1 MDEVIE
7 TTNEA
12 AEDVNVFIQYLQD
25 HIPNLIGFAIEIV
38 LALIFFFLGR
48 IVIKWIRK
56 LTRKMLERSNV
67 DKGVETF
74 VDSLL
79 KFMLYGILLF
89 TIATKFGFDTASVA
103 ALIASAGVAVGLAVQ
118 GSLSNFAG
126 GILILLLKPFVVG
139 DYIIEDNHGDEG
151 TVKEIQLFYT
161 KLLTVDNRTVVIPN
175 GMLTNNSL
183 TNVTHMDERKLE
195 LKVSISYESDL
206 LKAKAVLADLIQKE
220 SRIMQ
225 DKEHRIFVDELGDDG
240 VILGMRCWV
249 STEDYWNVRWDM
261 LEGIKLTFDRESIVI
276 PYRQMNVQ
284 DSGIQLKKTCKFSRN
299 QI

>member
-195 LKVSISYESDL
+195 LKISISYESDL
-206 LKAKAVLADLIQKE
+206 LKAKAVLADLIRKE

-261 LEGIKLTFDRESIVI
+261 LEGIKLTFDRENIVI
-276 PYRQMNVQ
+276 PYRQMNVR
-284 DSGIQLKKTCKFSRN
+284 IQESN
-299 QI
+299 

>member
-25 HIPNLIGFAIEIV
+25 HIPNLISFAIEIV

-48 IVIKWIRK
+48 IMIKWIRK
-56 LTRKMLERSNV
+56 LVRKMLERSNV

-79 KFMLYGILLF
+79 KFMLYAILLF

-206 LKAKAVLADLIQKE
+206 LKAKAVLADLIRKE

-261 LEGIKLTFDRESIVI
+261 LEEIKLTFDRESIVI
-276 PYRQMNVQ
+276 PYRQMNVR
-284 DSGIQLKKTCKFSRN
+284 IQESN
-299 QI
+299 

>member
-25 HIPNLIGFAIEIV
+25 HIPNLISFAIEIV

-48 IVIKWIRK
+48 IMIKWIRK
-56 LTRKMLERSNV
+56 LVRKMLERSNV

-206 LKAKAVLADLIQKE
+206 LKAKAVLADLIRKE

-225 DKEHRIFVDELGDDG
+225 GKEHRIFVDELGDDG

-261 LEGIKLTFDRESIVI
+261 LEEIKLTFDRESIVI
-276 PYRQMNVQ
+276 PYHQMSVR
-284 DSGIQLKKTCKFSRN
+284 IQESN
-299 QI
+299 

>member
-48 IVIKWIRK
+48 IAIKWIRK

-206 LKAKAVLADLIQKE
+206 LKAKAVLADLIRKE

-225 DKEHRIFVDELGDDG
+225 DKEHKIFVDELGDDG

-249 STEDYWNVRWDM
+249 STEDYWNVRWNM
-261 LEGIKLTFDRESIVI
+261 LEEIKLTFDRESIVI
-276 PYRQMNVQ
+276 PYRQMNVR
-284 DSGIQLKKTCKFSRN
+284 IQESN
-299 QI
+299 

>member
-25 HIPNLIGFAIEIV
+25 HIPNLISFAIEIV

-48 IVIKWIRK
+48 IAIKWIRK

-103 ALIASAGVAVGLAVQ
+103 ALIASAGVAIGLAVQ

-206 LKAKAVLADLIQKE
+206 LKAKAVLADLIRKE

-261 LEGIKLTFDRESIVI
+261 LEGIKLTFDREGIVI
-276 PYRQMNVQ
+276 PYRQMNVR
-284 DSGIQLKKTCKFSRN
+284 IQESN
-299 QI
+299 

>member
-12 AEDVNVFIQYLQD
+12 AEDVNVFIRYLQD
-25 HIPNLIGFAIEIV
+25 HIPNLISFAIEIV

-48 IVIKWIRK
+48 IMIKWIRK
-56 LTRKMLERSNV
+56 LVRKMLERSNV

-206 LKAKAVLADLIQKE
+206 LKAKAVLADLIRKE

-261 LEGIKLTFDRESIVI
+261 LEEIKLTFDRESIVI
-276 PYRQMNVQ
+276 PYRQMNVR
-284 DSGIQLKKTCKFSRN
+284 IQESN
-299 QI
+299 

>member
-25 HIPNLIGFAIEIV
+25 HIPNLISFAIEIV

-48 IVIKWIRK
+48 IAIKWIRK

-249 STEDYWNVRWDM
+249 CTEDYWNVRWDM

-276 PYRQMNVQ
+276 PYRQMNVR
-284 DSGIQLKKTCKFSRN
+284 IQESN
-299 QI
+299 

>member
-25 HIPNLIGFAIEIV
+25 HIPNLISFAIEIV

-48 IVIKWIRK
+48 IMIKWIRK
-56 LTRKMLERSNV
+56 LVRKMLERSNV

-206 LKAKAVLADLIQKE
+206 LKAKAVLADLIRKE

-225 DKEHRIFVDELGDDG
+225 DKEHRIFVDELGEDG

-261 LEGIKLTFDRESIVI
+261 LEEIKLTFDRESIVI
-276 PYRQMNVQ
+276 PYRQMNVR
-284 DSGIQLKKTCKFSRN
+284 IQESN
-299 QI
+299 

>member
-25 HIPNLIGFAIEIV
+25 HIPNLISFAIEIV

-48 IVIKWIRK
+48 IAIKWIRK

-206 LKAKAVLADLIQKE
+206 LKAKAVLADLIRKE

-240 VILGMRCWV
+240 VILGLRCWV

-276 PYRQMNVQ
+276 PYRQMNVR
-284 DSGIQLKKTCKFSRN
+284 IQESN
-299 QI
+299 

>member
-25 HIPNLIGFAIEIV
+25 HIPNLISFAIEIV

-48 IVIKWIRK
+48 IAIKWIRK

-103 ALIASAGVAVGLAVQ
+103 ALIAAAGVAVGLAVQ

-183 TNVTHMDERKLE
+183 TNVTHMAERKLE

-276 PYRQMNVQ
+276 PYRQMNVR
-284 DSGIQLKKTCKFSRN
+284 IQESN
-299 QI
+299 

>member
-48 IVIKWIRK
+48 IAIKWIRK

-74 VDSLL
+74 VESLL

-161 KLLTVDNRTVVIPN
+161 KLLTFDNRTVVIPN

-261 LEGIKLTFDRESIVI
+261 LERIKLTFDRESIVI
-276 PYRQMNVQ
+276 PYRQMNVR
-284 DSGIQLKKTCKFSRN
+284 IQESN
-299 QI
+299 

>member
-25 HIPNLIGFAIEIV
+25 HIPNLISFAIEIV

-195 LKVSISYESDL
+195 LKISISYESDL
-206 LKAKAVLADLIQKE
+206 LKAKAVLADLIRKE

-261 LEGIKLTFDRESIVI
+261 LEGIKLTFDRENIVI
-276 PYRQMNVQ
+276 PYRQMNVR
-284 DSGIQLKKTCKFSRN
+284 IQESN
-299 QI
+299 

>member
-25 HIPNLIGFAIEIV
+25 HIPNLISFAIEIV

-48 IVIKWIRK
+48 IMIKWIRK
-56 LTRKMLERSNV
+56 LVRKMLERSNV

-206 LKAKAVLADLIQKE
+206 LKAKAVLADLIRKE

-261 LEGIKLTFDRESIVI
+261 LEEIKLTFDRESIVI
-276 PYRQMNVQ
+276 PYRQMSVR
-284 DSGIQLKKTCKFSRN
+284 IQESN
-299 QI
+299 

>member
-12 AEDVNVFIQYLQD
+12 AEDMNVFIQYLQD

-48 IVIKWIRK
+48 IAIKWIRK

-161 KLLTVDNRTVVIPN
+161 KLLTFDNRTVVIPN

-206 LKAKAVLADLIQKE
+206 LKAKAVLADLIRKE

-276 PYRQMNVQ
+276 PYRQMNVR
-284 DSGIQLKKTCKFSRN
+284 IQESN
-299 QI
+299 

>member
-25 HIPNLIGFAIEIV
+25 HIPNLISFAIEIV

-48 IVIKWIRK
+48 IAIKWIRK

-261 LEGIKLTFDRESIVI
+261 LEGIKLTCDRESIVI
-276 PYRQMNVQ
+276 PYRQMNVR
-284 DSGIQLKKTCKFSRN
+284 IQESN
-299 QI
+299 

>member
-25 HIPNLIGFAIEIV
+25 HIPNLISFAIEIV

-48 IVIKWIRK
+48 IAIKWIRK

-79 KFMLYGILLF
+79 KFMLYGMLLF

-195 LKVSISYESDL
+195 LKISISYESDL
-206 LKAKAVLADLIQKE
+206 LKAKAVLADLIRKE

-276 PYRQMNVQ
+276 PYRQMNVR
-284 DSGIQLKKTCKFSRN
+284 IQESN
-299 QI
+299 

>member
-48 IVIKWIRK
+48 IAIKWIRK

-206 LKAKAVLADLIQKE
+206 LKAKAVLADLIRKE

-276 PYRQMNVQ
+276 PYRQMNVR
-284 DSGIQLKKTCKFSRN
+284 IQESN
-299 QI
+299 

>member
-25 HIPNLIGFAIEIV
+25 HIPNLISFAIEIV

-48 IVIKWIRK
+48 IAIKWIRK

-151 TVKEIQLFYT
+151 PVKEIQLFYT

-206 LKAKAVLADLIQKE
+206 LKAKAVLADLIRKE

-261 LEGIKLTFDRESIVI
+261 LERIKLTFDRESIVI
-276 PYRQMNVQ
+276 PYRQMNVR
-284 DSGIQLKKTCKFSRN
+284 IQESN
-299 QI
+299 

>member
-25 HIPNLIGFAIEIV
+25 HIPNLISFAIEIV

-48 IVIKWIRK
+48 IAIKWIRK

-161 KLLTVDNRTVVIPN
+161 KLLTFDNRTVVIPN

-276 PYRQMNVQ
+276 PYRQMNVR
-284 DSGIQLKKTCKFSRN
+284 IQESN
-299 QI
+299 

>member
-48 IVIKWIRK
+48 IAIKWIRK
-56 LTRKMLERSNV
+56 LIRKMLERSNV

-195 LKVSISYESDL
+195 LKISISYESDL
-206 LKAKAVLADLIQKE
+206 LKAKAVLADLIRKE

-261 LEGIKLTFDRESIVI
+261 LEGIKLTFDRENIVI
-276 PYRQMNVQ
+276 PYRQMNVR
-284 DSGIQLKKTCKFSRN
+284 IQESN
-299 QI
+299 

>member
-25 HIPNLIGFAIEIV
+25 HIPNLISFAIEIV

-48 IVIKWIRK
+48 IAIKWIRK
-56 LTRKMLERSNV
+56 LIRKMLERSNV

-206 LKAKAVLADLIQKE
+206 LKAKAVLADLIRKD

-261 LEGIKLTFDRESIVI
+261 LEEIKLTFDRESIVI
-276 PYRQMNVQ
+276 PYRQMNVR
-284 DSGIQLKKTCKFSRN
+284 IQESN
-299 QI
+299 

>member
-48 IVIKWIRK
+48 IAIKWIRK

-161 KLLTVDNRTVVIPN
+161 KLLTFDNRTVVIPN

-206 LKAKAVLADLIQKE
+206 LKAKAVLADLIRKE

-276 PYRQMNVQ
+276 PYRQMNVR
-284 DSGIQLKKTCKFSRN
+284 IQESKINCRMKFDKR
-299 QI
+299 

>member
-12 AEDVNVFIQYLQD
+12 AEDVYVFIQYLQD
-25 HIPNLIGFAIEIV
+25 HIPNLISFAIEIV

-48 IVIKWIRK
+48 IMIKWIRK
-56 LTRKMLERSNV
+56 LVRKMLEKSNV

-206 LKAKAVLADLIQKE
+206 LKAKAVLADLIRKE

-261 LEGIKLTFDRESIVI
+261 LERIKLTFDRESIVI
-276 PYRQMNVQ
+276 PYRQMNVR
-284 DSGIQLKKTCKFSRN
+284 IQESN
-299 QI
+299 

>member
-25 HIPNLIGFAIEIV
+25 HIPNLISFAIEIV

-206 LKAKAVLADLIQKE
+206 LKAKAVLADLIRKE

-225 DKEHRIFVDELGDDG
+225 DKEHKIFVDELGDDG

-249 STEDYWNVRWDM
+249 STEDYWNVRWNM
-261 LEGIKLTFDRESIVI
+261 LEEIKLTFDRESIVI
-276 PYRQMNVQ
+276 PYRQMNVR
-284 DSGIQLKKTCKFSRN
+284 IQESN
-299 QI
+299 

>member
-48 IVIKWIRK
+48 IAIKWIRK

-161 KLLTVDNRTVVIPN
+161 KLLTFDNRTVVIPN

-206 LKAKAVLADLIQKE
+206 LKVKAVLADLIRKE

-276 PYRQMNVQ
+276 PYRQMNVR
-284 DSGIQLKKTCKFSRN
+284 IQESN
-299 QI
+299 

>member
-25 HIPNLIGFAIEIV
+25 HIPNLISFAIEIV

-56 LTRKMLERSNV
+56 LIRKMLERSNV

-79 KFMLYGILLF
+79 KFMLYGMLLF

-206 LKAKAVLADLIQKE
+206 LKAKAVLADLIRKD
-220 SRIMQ
+220 SRIIQ

-261 LEGIKLTFDRESIVI
+261 LEDIKLTFDRESIVI
-276 PYRQMNVQ
+276 PYHQMNVR
-284 DSGIQLKKTCKFSRN
+284 IQESN
-299 QI
+299 

>member
-12 AEDVNVFIQYLQD
+12 AEDMNVFIQYLQD

-48 IVIKWIRK
+48 IAIKWIRK

-206 LKAKAVLADLIQKE
+206 LKAKAVLADLIRKE

-276 PYRQMNVQ
+276 PYRQMNVR
-284 DSGIQLKKTCKFSRN
+284 IQESN
-299 QI
+299 

>member
-25 HIPNLIGFAIEIV
+25 HIPNLISFAIEIV

-48 IVIKWIRK
+48 IMIKWIRK
-56 LTRKMLERSNV
+56 LVRKMLEKSNV

-175 GMLTNNSL
+175 GMMTNNSL

-206 LKAKAVLADLIQKE
+206 LKAKAVLADLIRKE

-261 LEGIKLTFDRESIVI
+261 LEEIKLTFDRESIVI
-276 PYRQMNVQ
+276 PYRQMNVR
-284 DSGIQLKKTCKFSRN
+284 IQESN
-299 QI
+299 

>member
-25 HIPNLIGFAIEIV
+25 HIPNLISFAIEIV
-38 LALIFFFLGR
+38 LALIFFFFGR
-48 IVIKWIRK
+48 IAIKWIRK

-206 LKAKAVLADLIQKE
+206 LKAKAVLADLIRKE

-276 PYRQMNVQ
+276 PYRQMNVR
-284 DSGIQLKKTCKFSRN
+284 IQESN
-299 QI
+299 

>member
-48 IVIKWIRK
+48 IAIKWIRK

-103 ALIASAGVAVGLAVQ
+103 ALIASAGVAAGLAVQ

-276 PYRQMNVQ
+276 PYRQMNVR
-284 DSGIQLKKTCKFSRN
+284 IQESN
-299 QI
+299 

>member
-25 HIPNLIGFAIEIV
+25 HIPNLISFAIEIV

-48 IVIKWIRK
+48 IMIKWIRK
-56 LTRKMLERSNV
+56 LVRKMLEKSNV

-151 TVKEIQLFYT
+151 TVKEIQLYYT

-206 LKAKAVLADLIQKE
+206 LKAKAVLADLIRKE

-261 LEGIKLTFDRESIVI
+261 LEEIKLTFDRESIVI
-276 PYRQMNVQ
+276 PYRQMNVR
-284 DSGIQLKKTCKFSRN
+284 IQESN
-299 QI
+299 

>member
-25 HIPNLIGFAIEIV
+25 HIPNLISFAIEIV

-48 IVIKWIRK
+48 IAIKWIRK

-74 VDSLL
+74 LDSLL
-79 KFMLYGILLF
+79 NFMLYGILLF

-261 LEGIKLTFDRESIVI
+261 LKGIKLTFDRESIVI
-276 PYRQMNVQ
+276 PYRQMNVR
-284 DSGIQLKKTCKFSRN
+284 IQESN
-299 QI
+299 

>member
-25 HIPNLIGFAIEIV
+25 HIPNLISFAIEIV

-48 IVIKWIRK
+48 IAIKWIRK
-56 LTRKMLERSNV
+56 LTRKMLEKSNV

-276 PYRQMNVQ
+276 PYRQMNVR
-284 DSGIQLKKTCKFSRN
+284 IQESN
-299 QI
+299 

>member
-161 KLLTVDNRTVVIPN
+161 KLLTFDNRTVVIPN

-206 LKAKAVLADLIQKE
+206 LKAKAVLADLIRKE

-240 VILGMRCWV
+240 VILGIRCWV

-276 PYRQMNVQ
+276 PYRQMNVR
-284 DSGIQLKKTCKFSRN
+284 IQESN
-299 QI
+299 

>member
-25 HIPNLIGFAIEIV
+25 HIPNLISFAIEIV

-48 IVIKWIRK
+48 IMIKWIRK
-56 LTRKMLERSNV
+56 LVRKMLERSNV

-206 LKAKAVLADLIQKE
+206 LKAKAVLADLIRKE

-261 LEGIKLTFDRESIVI
+261 LEEIKLTFERESIVI
-276 PYRQMNVQ
+276 PYRQMNVR
-284 DSGIQLKKTCKFSRN
+284 IQESN
-299 QI
+299 

>member
-25 HIPNLIGFAIEIV
+25 HIPNLISFAIEIV

-48 IVIKWIRK
+48 IMIKWIRK
-56 LTRKMLERSNV
+56 LVRKMLEKSNV

-206 LKAKAVLADLIQKE
+206 LKAKAVLADLIRKE

-261 LEGIKLTFDRESIVI
+261 LEEIKLTFDRESIVI
-276 PYRQMNVQ
+276 PYRQMNVR
-284 DSGIQLKKTCKFSRN
+284 IQEYN
-299 QI
+299 

>member
-25 HIPNLIGFAIEIV
+25 HIPNLISFAIEIV

-48 IVIKWIRK
+48 IAIKWIRK

-276 PYRQMNVQ
+276 PYRQMNVR
-284 DSGIQLKKTCKFSRN
+284 IQESKLSCK
-299 QI
+299 IKCDKG

>member
-25 HIPNLIGFAIEIV
+25 HIPNLISFAIEIV

-48 IVIKWIRK
+48 IAIKWIRK

-161 KLLTVDNRTVVIPN
+161 KLLTIDNRTVVIPN

-276 PYRQMNVQ
+276 PYRQMNVR
-284 DSGIQLKKTCKFSRN
+284 IQESN
-299 QI
+299 

>member
-25 HIPNLIGFAIEIV
+25 HIPNLISFAIEIV

-48 IVIKWIRK
+48 IMIKWIRK
-56 LTRKMLERSNV
+56 LVRKMLERSNV

-206 LKAKAVLADLIQKE
+206 LKAKAVLADLIRKE

-225 DKEHRIFVDELGDDG
+225 DKEHRIFVDELGEDG

-261 LEGIKLTFDRESIVI
+261 LEVIKLTFDRESIVI
-276 PYRQMNVQ
+276 PYRQMNVR
-284 DSGIQLKKTCKFSRN
+284 IQESN
-299 QI
+299 